1 MTRGVGSDAN
11 PRDGDLVTF
20 TVDVAEGRVR
30 ILRTELNACGT
41 AQRAAREV
49 TRRVG
54 GEIAEEIARIQVRE
68 IIDALR
74 LDADGERCAL
84 TVLSALRA
92 AIVDARVKELA

>member
-1 MTRGVGSDAN
+1 MTQGVGADAN
-11 PRDGDLVTF
+11 PRDGDHVTF
-20 TVDVAEGRVR
+20 TVEVEEGRVR
-30 ILRTELNACGT
+30 IVRTELRACGT
-41 AQRAAREV
+41 AHRAAREI

-54 GEIAEEIARIQVRE
+54 GEIAADIARIQVRE

-92 AIVDARVKELA
+92 AMVDARVKELA